1 MGRDVMDPNPQQ
13 VIDKLRKDN
22 AELKRLFKLSQQQK
36 RKFRKLVTEMRRGL
50 IVSWKALQ
58 GDKSLF

>member
-1 MGRDVMDPNPQQ
+1 MEPNPQQ
-13 VIDKLRKDN
+13 EIDKLRKDN

>member
-1 MGRDVMDPNPQQ
+1 MDPNPQQ

>member
-1 MGRDVMDPNPQQ
+1 MEPNPQQ

>member
-1 MGRDVMDPNPQQ
+1 MEPNPQQ

-36 RKFRKLVTEMRRGL
+36 RKFKKLATEMRRGL

>member
-1 MGRDVMDPNPQQ
+1 MIEPNPQQ

-22 AELKRLFKLSQQQK
+22 EELKRLFKLSQQQK
-36 RKFRKLVTEMRRGL
+36 RKFKKLATEMRRGL

>member
-1 MGRDVMDPNPQQ
+1 MEPSPQQ

>member
-1 MGRDVMDPNPQQ
+1 MENPQQ
-13 VIDKLRKDN
+13 EIDKLRKEN

-36 RKFRKLVTEMRRGL
+36 RKFKKLATEMRRGL

>member
-1 MGRDVMDPNPQQ
+1 VIEPNPQQ

-36 RKFRKLVTEMRRGL
+36 RKFKKLATEMRRGL
-50 IVSWKALQ
+50 IVSWKSLQ

>member
-1 MGRDVMDPNPQQ
+1 MIEPNPQQ

-36 RKFRKLVTEMRRGL
+36 RKFKKLVTEIRRGV

>member
-1 MGRDVMDPNPQQ
+1 MEPNPQQ
-13 VIDKLRKDN
+13 VIDKLRKEN

>member
-1 MGRDVMDPNPQQ
+1 MEPNPQQ

-22 AELKRLFKLSQQQK
+22 EELKRLFKLSQQQK
-36 RKFRKLVTEMRRGL
+36 RKFKKLVTEMRRGL